1 MSVEEV
7 IRVVRVKFLEDLC
20 FLDQIFGRETWNR
33 MAMNIVDDLLTPPKK
48 EEEINRKNEPKNNDN
63 SSFFDT
69 RFGMKQIQNIQYT
82 TPGTGSRFSNN
93 HAKNSPQTSS
103 PWRRRTVTKSSA
115 WLMGET
121 FPTLT
126 NERRNQR
133 PKRRL
138 NRFTLPVVQGD
149 VTLYMFVSMPGSL
162 WESDSH

>member
-1 MSVEEV
+1 M
-7 IRVVRVKFLEDLC
+7 
-20 FLDQIFGRETWNR
+20 G
-33 MAMNIVDDLLTPPKK
+33 
-48 EEEINRKNEPKNNDN
+48 
-63 SSFFDT
+63 
-69 RFGMKQIQNIQYT
+69 KQIQNIQYT

-138 NRFTLPVVQGD
+138 NRDKRVEIDEQFDEQLLDDLNSTSRC
-149 VTLYMFVSMPGSL
+149 VTLTLCAPRHAV
-162 WESDSH
+162 